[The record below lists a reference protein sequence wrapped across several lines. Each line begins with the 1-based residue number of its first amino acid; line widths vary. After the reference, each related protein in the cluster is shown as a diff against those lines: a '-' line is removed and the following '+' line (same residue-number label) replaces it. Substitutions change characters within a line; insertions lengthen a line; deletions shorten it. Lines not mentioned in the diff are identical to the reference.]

1 MEKRLADI
9 DELRKDIVER
19 GTQLSGCYSASTARY
34 MDRMLAH
41 VLDAVDHAP
50 TIDAVP
56 HWIPCEERLPSEEG
70 PYIVYAPTY
79 RGGSSTAKENHG
91 GIMFSKWKN
100 SKWSIEHGY
109 YERPNCVLAWMPLPE
124 PYEGERRDD
133 ERTVDDGRSTV
144 RHTTHLR
151 RG

>member
-56 HWIPCEERLPSEEG
+56 HWIPCEERLPENNSEVLVTDMNG
-70 PYIVYAPTY
+70 HIRHAFYNAVWDRFGTY
-79 RGGSSTAKENHG
+79 EESMTVRA
-91 GIMFSKWKN
+91 I
-100 SKWSIEHGY
+100 
-109 YERPNCVLAWMPLPE
+109 AWMPLPE
-124 PYEGERRDD
+124 PYVGERKDD
-133 ERTVDDGRSTV
+133 E
-144 RHTTHLR
+144 
-151 RG
+151 